1 MIETRSQAKYYIDS
15 FNGIL
20 SYISKEILYSPTS
33 TVKRKL
39 EYHSSLITQHYDPS
53 ARLSAGPKYPIRFI
67 ITQCKRGCPRLIIIE
82 LLIRKINLIC
92 KLHEF
97 SDVYFCLY
105 SKFLFGL
112 YQTSE

>member
-1 MIETRSQAKYYIDS
+1 MIQTRSQAKYYIDS

-39 EYHSSLITQHYDPS
+39 EYHSSPITQHYDPS

-67 ITQCKRGCPRLIIIE
+67 ITPVQERMPKVNNYRT
-82 LLIRKINLIC
+82 
-92 KLHEF
+92 F
-97 SDVYFCLY
+97 DSQD
-105 SKFLFGL
+105 KFDL
-112 YQTSE
+112 QTA